1 VGVKPRRD
9 VVKGILN
16 AKKSEIKFENM
27 KKKPYA
33 NGICTPCISTGV
45 IPHITAGRQKMDTI
59 DIRQVYNGTI
69 PTRWQQQL

>member
-1 VGVKPRRD
+1 
-9 VVKGILN
+9 
-16 AKKSEIKFENM
+16 M

-69 PTRWQQQL
+69 PTNGNNNCKTV